1 MTTVILQLGAI
12 FVVVLLVGFFF
23 LLMLA
28 GGAYYATSVYNRL
41 VRVDERCDNAWSDID
56 VKLKQR
62 QDMLGKLI
70 DTAQQAMDY
79 EQETFQMLVEARE
92 KAQNANSPQEHAEAD
107 NMVKEALSGMNI
119 SARAEAYPD
128 LGAVDNLQD
137 LQNEIATI
145 EEEISD
151 RREVYNEAVTSYNT
165 IIRQFPYVLMA
176 SPLGYQKRE
185 LFEVP
190 ESETADVD
198 VGDMF
203 DESGDEVETD
213 TASS

>member
-1 MTTVILQLGAI
+1 MQSLAIVVILG
-12 FVVVLLVGFFF
+12 GFFV

-28 GGAYYATSVYNRL
+28 GVAYYVMSLYNRL
-41 VRVDERCDNAWSDID
+41 VRVDERVDNAWSDID

-62 QDMLGKLI
+62 QDMLGKLV
-70 DTAQQAMDY
+70 DTAKQAMDY
-79 EQETFQMLVEARE
+79 EESTLQKIVDARE
-92 KAQNANSPQEHAEAD
+92 SAQKAETPEEHARAD
-107 NMVKEALSGMNI
+107 AKVREALGGLNI
-119 SARAEAYPD
+119 DARREDYPD
-128 LGAVDNLQD
+128 LQAVENLQQ

-165 IIRQFPYVLMA
+165 IIRQIPYVLIANPM
-176 SPLGYQKRE
+176 GYQRRE
-185 LFEVP
+185 LFEAP

-203 DESGDEVETD
+203 AEGESTTD
-213 TASS
+213 TTA